1 MFFTG
6 QEQHQVASTKSQF
19 LIGCYCSQASCSCIL
34 LRPKCDS
41 LSCCRKLSRPAA
53 TAGFKAYNSAAAAL
67 RRHATLEPCPIGGC
81 AEPRREL
88 FEPSAAPRRES
99 RSCEAARTPKPQQ
112 NPIEEHSKFPEN
124 SLRPSECP
132 ESQKEERE
140 RSARPASA
148 ITGFQAWSQKPS
160 DMWPRK
166 PGVWCRDLCS
176 AEASKSLEVGS
187 QLSHWQS
194 FPLPGTLGHGPCRKR
209 QKYWTIRPVL
219 SRASACD
226 CDAGR
231 SILQGGTE
239 KLKTSLFKKQRF
251 TSVPFALEMN
261 FQMCS

>member
-140 RSARPASA
+140 RGLPVRPRRSPASRPGARSLRTCGPGSLAFGAA
-148 ITGFQAWSQKPS
+148 ISAL
-160 DMWPRK
+160 RK
-166 PGVWCRDLCS
+166 PRNLWKWEVSSLIGRVFPSLGPWDTGLAGSGKSIGRFARSCLGPQP
-176 AEASKSLEVGS
+176 ATAMLGEAFSKEAQRSSKRAFSKSNASL
-187 QLSHWQS
+187 LC
-194 FPLPGTLGHGPCRKR
+194 PLPWK
-209 QKYWTIRPVL
+209 
-219 SRASACD
+219 
-226 CDAGR
+226 
-231 SILQGGTE
+231 
-239 KLKTSLFKKQRF
+239 
-251 TSVPFALEMN
+251 
-261 FQMCS
+261 